1 MTPPPRPA
9 FHLRLLR
16 SFYYA
21 FAGLFHLFKSQRNAR
36 IELIIGVV
44 ACALAGWL
52 RISRAEW
59 AVLVLTIAA
68 VLILEGLNTSIEAA
82 VDLASPEFHRLAKT
96 AKDVAAGMV
105 LIAALASIIIGLVIL
120 GPPLWRKFME

>member
-1 MTPPPRPA
+1 MTPAPRPA

-36 IELIIGVV
+36 IELIIGIV

-52 RISRAEW
+52 LLKERFGAVRAF
-59 AVLVLTIAA
+59 
-68 VLILEGLNTSIEAA
+68 G
-82 VDLASPEFHRLAKT
+82 HRRARR
-96 AKDVAAGMV
+96 AGTQR
-105 LIAALASIIIGLVIL
+105 
-120 GPPLWRKFME
+120 W